1 MKRRNGAGA
10 NQNVSVIA
18 PGARVV
24 GDVYTT
30 GVVQVAGSVVG
41 NVRAERRVLV
51 AKGGMVEGE
60 IETPE
65 AVIGGEV
72 RGSVRASHRVDVQA
86 SATLRG
92 TITTPRLKVEEGAT
106 LDVELCM
113 SESRTLPN
121 RSSHT
126 QKLAG
131 KHNAVMV
138 RAATRERSPSRAR
151 L

>member
-1 MKRRNGAGA
+1 MPDLTRTRRDAEIVFNAKEYFRLCLLEPAVGLSLIPQAHGGA
-10 NQNVSVIA
+10 
-18 PGARVV
+18 
-24 GDVYTT
+24 
-30 GVVQVAGSVVG
+30 
-41 NVRAERRVLV
+41 L
-51 AKGGMVEGE
+51 
-60 IETPE
+60 
-65 AVIGGEV
+65 
-72 RGSVRASHRVDVQA
+72 RGTVRASHRVDVQA

-92 TITTPRLKVEEGAT
+92 TITTPRLKVEEGTT